1 MGAPFSTVTGGGVST
16 ARGFRAA
23 GISAGIKANGNPDL
37 ALLVADA
44 PAQVAAVYTTNKVL
58 AAPVIVS
65 QEHLKRSG
73 GTARAIVVN
82 SGCAN
87 SCTGDTGLRDAR
99 AMAEQTARLV
109 GCPVEQ
115 VLVASTGVIGVALPM
130 DKVQSGIPAA
140 FDALGADQG
149 PAAARAIM
157 TTDVAPKESAARI
170 SIGGR
175 EASIGGMCK
184 GAGMIEPMMATMLGF
199 VTTDASVPRP
209 LLDRALREAVDQ
221 TFNAITVDGDS
232 STNDC
237 VLLLA
242 SGASGVVVDEAG
254 YGTFVDGLSVVCK
267 ELALAIVR
275 GGEGATKLVTINV
288 TGAATS
294 TEARKAAKV
303 IANSLL
309 VKTAIHG
316 GDPNWGRL
324 MCAAGRA
331 GVTFDASRA
340 GVTIGSLVL
349 FKDGQP
355 HDERAPA
362 AAEYLKGTE
371 LSIGVDL
378 GAGTASS
385 TVWTC
390 DLSAEYVRINADM
403 NQSVSMTL
411 STARPELVED
421 DRRAST
427 RNLAVVCQSSPPR
440 WGA

>member
-1 MGAPFSTVTGGGVST
+1 MAAALSPLTGGVAT

-23 GISAGIKANGNPDL
+23 GVSAGIKPSGKPDL
-37 ALLVADA
+37 MLLVADA
-44 PAQVAAVYTTNKVL
+44 PAQAAAVFTTNKVI

-65 QEHLKRSG
+65 KEHLARSG
-73 GTARAIVVN
+73 GTVRAIVVN

-87 SCTGDTGLRDAR
+87 ACTGDSGLRDAR
-99 AMAEQTARLV
+99 AMAEDTARLV

-130 DKVQSGIPAA
+130 DKVRAGIPQA
-140 FDALGADQG
+140 FGALGTDQG

-157 TTDVAPKESAARI
+157 TTDLSPKEAATRI
-170 SIGGR
+170 VVDGR

-199 VTTDASVPRP
+199 VTTDAAVPGA

-221 TFNAITVDGDS
+221 SFNAITVDGDS

-242 SGASGVVVDEAG
+242 SGASGVAIDESS
-254 YGTFVDGLSVVCK
+254 YRTFVDGLTAVCR

-275 GGEGATKLVTINV
+275 GGEGATKLVTVNV
-288 TGAATS
+288 TGAAS
-294 TEARKAAKV
+294 AAEARQAAKV

-324 MCAAGRA
+324 ICAAGRA
-331 GVTFDASRA
+331 GVAFDAARA
-340 GVTIGSLVL
+340 AVTMGSLVL

-355 HDERAPA
+355 HDELAPA
-362 AAEYLKGTE
+362 AADYLKGADLT
-371 LSIGVDL
+371 IGVDL
-378 GAGTASS
+378 GSGSASS

-390 DLSAEYVRINADM
+390 DLSAEYVRINADYR
-403 NQSVSMTL
+403 T
-411 STARPELVED
+411 
-421 DRRAST
+421 
-427 RNLAVVCQSSPPR
+427 
-440 WGA
+440 